1 MPGAAAR
8 EPLKAS
14 VWFDGAAEP
23 NPGWAGAGFVVR
35 IAGRPPEVHAVPLGR
50 ATNNV
55 AEWTALVLALKRA
68 SELGATHVRVFG
80 DSQLVLRQVEG
91 TYKVR
96 DAGLKPLAEQA
107 KALLATFA
115 AYDVEWV
122 PRAENAEAD
131 AASTE
136 GVRRNHRPGPQGR
149 P

>member
-1 MPGAAAR
+1 VA

-14 VWFDGAAEP
+14 LWFDGAAEP

-35 IAGRPPEVHAVPLGR
+35 IAGRPPETHAVALGR

-55 AEWTALVLALKRA
+55 AEWSALILALKRA
-68 SELGATHVRVFG
+68 KELGATHVRVFG

-91 TYKVR
+91 AYRVR
-96 DAGLKPLAEQA
+96 EPGLKPLAEEA
-107 KALLATFA
+107 KALLGSFA

-122 PRAENAEAD
+122 PRAENSEAD

-136 GVRRNHRPGPQGR
+136 GVRLNHRKQA
-149 P
+149 

>member
-1 MPGAAAR
+1 MAGD
-8 EPLKAS
+8 LKAS

-23 NPGWAGAGFVVR
+23 NPGWGGAGFVVR
-35 IAGRPPEVHAVPLGR
+35 IAGRAPEVHAVPLGR

-55 AEWTALVLALKRA
+55 AEWRALILALRRA
-68 SELGATHVRVFG
+68 RELGVTHVRVFG

-96 DAGLKPLAEQA
+96 QAELKPLAEEA
-107 KALLATFA
+107 RALLDSFT

-136 GVRRNHRPGPQGR
+136 GVRRNHRPGSQER